1 MEGSGGGGGGG
12 GPTTYCVTGATGYIG
27 SWLVK
32 SLLQKGYR
40 VHATARNLE
49 KAFQLLNQWESKDQL
64 RLFTADLQE
73 DGSFDEAVRG
83 CDGVFHV
90 AASMEFGAPAP
101 AAENCYVQTNIID
114 PAIRGTKNV
123 LKSCSKTSSVRR
135 VVFTSSISTM
145 TSKDNF
151 GRWIPIVDESC
162 QIPVQRV
169 LETKPSGWVY
179 VLSKLL
185 TEEAAFQFANENS
198 IHLISVITTT
208 VAGPFLTPAV
218 PLSIGVLLS
227 PVTGDPNRLSILAA
241 VNSRMGSIA
250 LVHIEDICNAH
261 IFLMEHAKAEGR
273 YICCTRSCLMSELVE
288 HLSKECPCPIIQR
301 LDREEHDSVPSE
313 ISSKKIKDLGF
324 AYKYGIQ
331 DIIHETIG
339 SQFGGDSILVFQN
352 IKTKV
357 QRHISRSLSIPD
369 LNKDKGIRKLD
380 SFFRVIPST
389 PRVKDGNSEVSMVT
403 TPGESENNEDG
414 QDIPEEEAICQ
425 ICFVE
430 LCEGGET
437 LKIECSCKGELA
449 LANRECAIKWFGMW
463 VVQ

>member
-1 MEGSGGGGGGG
+1 MFNIIA
-12 GPTTYCVTGATGYIG
+12 TYVSTIICSY
-27 SWLVK
+27 
-32 SLLQKGYR
+32 YP
-40 VHATARNLE
+40 E

-64 RLFTADLQE
+64 RLFRADLQE

-90 AASMEFGAPAP
+90 AASMEFGVL
-101 AAENCYVQTNIID
+101 AAESVDCNVQRNIID
-114 PAIRGTKNV
+114 PAIRGTLNV

-169 LETKPSGWVY
+169 LETKSSGWVY

-185 TEEAAFQFANENS
+185 TEEAAFQFARENG

-208 VAGPFLTPAV
+208 VAGPFLTPTV
-218 PLSIGVLLS
+218 PVSIRVLLS
-227 PVTGDPNRLSILAA
+227 PITGDPNLLPILAA

-273 YICCTRSCLMSELVE
+273 YICCTGSCFMSELVE
-288 HLSKECPCPIIQR
+288 HLSKEYPCPIIQR
-301 LDREEHDSVPSE
+301 VDREEHDSVLSE
-313 ISSKKIKDLGF
+313 ISSKKITDLGF

-339 SQFGGDSILVFQN
+339 SVLVMILHEKFFLYSISKNFEILFLSHVAWSSPRGALRGPKNKVPGKSRFEEVRKRRVGGRGGSFKPMRFGKRRSNADLDCVSRKHHLTRKSDLEIDGKLANTACHNHSFL
-352 IKTKV
+352 
-357 QRHISRSLSIPD
+357 ISMRLKETPSLTTD
-369 LNKDKGIRKLD
+369 
-380 SFFRVIPST
+380 VT
-389 PRVKDGNSEVSMVT
+389 PR
-403 TPGESENNEDG
+403 
-414 QDIPEEEAICQ
+414 
-425 ICFVE
+425 
-430 LCEGGET
+430 
-437 LKIECSCKGELA
+437 
-449 LANRECAIKWFGMW
+449 
-463 VVQ
+463 